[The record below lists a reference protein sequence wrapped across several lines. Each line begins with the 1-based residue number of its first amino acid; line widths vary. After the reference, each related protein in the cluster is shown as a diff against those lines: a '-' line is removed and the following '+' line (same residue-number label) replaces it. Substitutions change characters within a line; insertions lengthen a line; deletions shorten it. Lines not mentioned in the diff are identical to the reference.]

1 VVLRVGV
8 LGSVAAWYD
17 DRELPVGQ
25 PRQQAVLGILAM
37 RANRVISRGELVD
50 AVWGHDPPASAEG
63 GIYTYVAGLRRII
76 EPNRSLRGP
85 GRVLV
90 SSGAGYVL
98 HLVPGQPDAV
108 AFEQDVGR
116 ARQQRKTGD
125 AAAAVTT
132 LDAALSLWRGI
143 AFAGVP
149 GPFAATERVRLGE
162 LRSAAAEERADA
174 LLSLGR
180 HEEVVPDLT
189 AMVADHPLRERMR
202 GLLMIAL
209 YRCGRHA
216 EALRVYQDGRRV
228 LAEELGID
236 PGGDLSRI
244 HQQVLTMDPAL
255 TAPDS
260 PALVT
265 LVGDAA
271 ETGSPLD
278 EGHRRPRPEATPTPV
293 PAQLPLD
300 APGFAGRRE
309 ELSMLHAMLPARP
322 AGGGTGNGTRTEAGA
337 ANGSAKGTQAGAANG
352 TETGASD
359 ATGAAIGVGIAD
371 RDGPDDAEPDQTVP
385 IVVISGTAGTGKTA
399 LAIRFGRQV
408 ARCFPDG
415 QLYVNLRGL
424 DPATPPMEPAE
435 ALRFFLDGLG
445 VPPHR
450 IPADIEGRSALFR
463 SLLDGK
469 RMLIVLDNARNVAQ
483 VRPLLPGSP
492 GSLVVVT
499 SRNEMTGLVAAEGA
513 VPLTVDVLGDAEAH
527 EMLARR
533 LGRDRVAAEPGAAD
547 EIIEAC
553 ARLPLALGIA
563 AGRAASRPKR
573 PLTELAAELHDARGR
588 LDALEADDA
597 VTDVRAVL
605 SWSYDQLS
613 EPAAHMFRLLGVHPG
628 PDVSLSAAASLAG
641 MPRSEAGAALRE
653 LTRTHM
659 VAEYLPARFTFHD
672 LLRAYAADQAER
684 RDPEPERQAAVHRV
698 LDHYLHTAMAAS
710 NRFSPNR
717 SPLALAGPQ
726 PGVLPADVVDKE
738 QAMAWFDAEVPVLL
752 ALIAYADANG
762 FDTHAWQISW
772 TLGPFFNRRGRWH
785 DYTATQHTALAAARR
800 LGDTLALAHAHHL
813 LGHVQSQVGAYD
825 EADPNFRKAL
835 DLFRELGDRPNEA
848 VVLNGLAGMLEKQE
862 RYPEALAVALD
873 ALRMLKAAG
882 HWWTQA
888 TLENGVGWLY
898 AHLGQYDRALTHCQ
912 RALSLHRDSGH
923 RGGTADT
930 LDSLGYVY
938 LHLGDIV
945 QAKAHYTRAIE
956 AYREIG
962 SPFGEG
968 NSLAGLGD
976 ALLAEGD
983 PEAAAMA
990 WRQSVDILDRLP
1002 HPLADEVRARLRGLQ
1017 TNRANKGR
1025 RQKHPGTTPSGPDGP
1040 GQMTGAA
1047 TTVR

>member
-1 VVLRVGV
+1 MGADLRVFGVFGERKVGEAVALRVGV
-8 LGSVAAWYD
+8 LGPVTAWYGD
-17 DRELPVGQ
+17 QELPVGQ

-50 AVWGHDPPASAEG
+50 AVWGQDPPASAEG
-63 GIYTYVAGLRRII
+63 GIYTYVAGLRRVF

-108 AFEQDVGR
+108 AFEQDLGR
-116 ARQQRKTGD
+116 ARQLRKAGD
-125 AAAAVTT
+125 LASAVVA
-132 LDAALSLWRGI
+132 LNSALSLWRGI

-149 GPFAATERVRLGE
+149 GPFAETERVRLGE
-162 LRSAAAEERADA
+162 LRSAAAEERADV

-189 AMVADHPLRERMR
+189 AMVADNPLRERMR

-216 EALRVYQDGRRV
+216 ESLRVFAEGRRV
-228 LAEELGID
+228 LADELGID
-236 PGGDLSRI
+236 PGSELSRI
-244 HQQVLTMDPAL
+244 HQQVLTADPAL
-255 TAPDS
+255 AAPDG

-265 LVGDAA
+265 LDGDVTG
-271 ETGSPLD
+271 TGSVLGD
-278 EGHRRPRPEATPTPV
+278 GRPRLRAEGMVTPV

-300 APGFAGRRE
+300 APGFSGRHE
-309 ELSMLHAMLPARP
+309 ELGILQAMLPAESSG
-322 AGGGTGNGTRTEAGA
+322 AGSGEAGSSEA
-337 ANGSAKGTQAGAANG
+337 S
-352 TETGASD
+352 TGEAS
-359 ATGAAIGVGIAD
+359 TD
-371 RDGPDDAEPDQTVP
+371 RTVP

-399 LAIRFGRQV
+399 LAVRFGRQV
-408 ARCFPDG
+408 AKRFPDG
-415 QLYVNLRGL
+415 QLYINLRGL
-424 DPATPPMEPAE
+424 DPATPPMEPPE
-435 ALRFFLDGLG
+435 ALRFFLDALG
-445 VPPHR
+445 VPPYR
-450 IPADIEGRSALFR
+450 IPADTQGRSALFR

-469 RMLIVLDNARNVAQ
+469 RMLIVLDNARNGAQ

-513 VPLTVDVLGDAEAH
+513 VPLTLDVLSLAEAR

-533 LGRDRVAAEPGAAD
+533 LGQDRAAAEPEAAD
-547 EIIEAC
+547 EIISSC

-563 AGRAASRPKR
+563 IGRAAGRPKR
-573 PLTELAAELHDARGR
+573 PLTELAAELRNARSR

-597 VTDVRAVL
+597 VTNVRAVL

-613 EPAAHMFRLLGVHPG
+613 EPAARMFRLLGVHPG
-628 PDVSLSAAASLAG
+628 PDISLSAAASLAG
-641 MPRSEAGAALRE
+641 MARASAGAALRE

-684 RDPEPERQAAVHRV
+684 HDSDPERRAAVHRV
-698 LDHYLHTAMAAS
+698 LDHYLHTAMTAS
-710 NRFSPNR
+710 LRFSPGR
-717 SPLALAGPQ
+717 SPLQMADPQ
-726 PGVLPADVVDKE
+726 PGVLPADVADKD
-738 QAMAWFDAEVPVLL
+738 QAMAWFEAEVPVLL
-752 ALIAYADANG
+752 ALIAFADANG
-762 FDTHAWQISW
+762 FDTHAWQIPW
-772 TLGPFFNRRGRWH
+772 TLGPFFHRRGRWR
-785 DYTATQHTALAAARR
+785 DYAATQQTALAAARR
-800 LGDTLALAHAHHL
+800 LGDPLALAHAHYL
-813 LGHVQSQVGAYD
+813 LGHAQAETDDY
-825 EADPNFRKAL
+825 EAADPNVRQALDMFRK
-835 DLFRELGDRPNEA
+835 LGDRANEA
-848 VVLNGLAGMLEKQE
+848 VVLNGLASMLEKQE

-873 ALRMLKAAG
+873 ALRMLKAVG

-888 TLENGVGWLY
+888 ILENGVGWLY
-898 AHLGQYDRALTHCQ
+898 AHLGQYDQALTHCQ

-938 LHLGDIV
+938 LHLSDIAA
-945 QAKAHYTRAIE
+945 AKAHYTKAIE

-962 SPFGEG
+962 APFGEG

-976 ALLAEGD
+976 ALLSEGD
-983 PEAAAMA
+983 LGAAEAA
-990 WRQSVDILDRLP
+990 WRESVAILDRLP
-1002 HPLADEVRARLRGLQ
+1002 HPLADEVRARLHALDGQ
-1017 TNRANKGR
+1017 EQG
-1025 RQKHPGTTPSGPDGP
+1025 GVGPADTGYLS
-1040 GQMTGAA
+1040 GAA
-1047 TTVR
+1047 TATR

>member
-1 VVLRVGV
+1 
-8 LGSVAAWYD
+8 
-17 DRELPVGQ
+17 
-25 PRQQAVLGILAM
+25 M

-50 AVWGHDPPASAEG
+50 AVWGQDPPASAEG
-63 GIYTYVAGLRRII
+63 GIYTYVAGLRRVI

-108 AFEQDVGR
+108 AFEQDLGR
-116 ARQQRKTGD
+116 ARQLRKAGD
-125 AAAAVTT
+125 PAGAVNA
-132 LDAALSLWRGI
+132 LNSALSLWRGI

-149 GPFAATERVRLGE
+149 GPFAETERVRLGE
-162 LRSAAAEERADA
+162 LRSTAAEERADV

-189 AMVADHPLRERMR
+189 AMVADHPLRERLR

-216 EALRVYQDGRRV
+216 EALRIFQDGRRV

-236 PGGDLSRI
+236 PGSDLSRI
-244 HQQVLTMDPAL
+244 YQQVLTSDPAL
-255 TAPDS
+255 AVPGGLVPGGAHRTPPVPDD
-260 PALVT
+260 
-265 LVGDAA
+265 DAA
-271 ETGSPLD
+271 GTGSALD
-278 EGHRRPRPEATPTPV
+278 GHRPRPGRPDPLASPV

-300 APGFAGRRE
+300 APGFSGRRE
-309 ELSMLHAMLPARP
+309 ELSILQAMLPP
-322 AGGGTGNGTRTEAGA
+322 KSAGSAGSGGA
-337 ANGSAKGTQAGAANG
+337 AGLDPG
-352 TETGASD
+352 E
-359 ATGAAIGVGIAD
+359 AD
-371 RDGPDDAEPDQTVP
+371 TARTVP

-399 LAIRFGRQV
+399 LAVRFGRQV
-408 ARCFPDG
+408 ARRFPGG

-424 DPATPPMEPAE
+424 DPSTGPMEPGE
-435 ALRFFLDGLG
+435 ALRFFLDALG
-445 VPPHR
+445 VPPYR
-450 IPADIEGRSALFR
+450 IPADAEGRSALFR

-469 RMLIVLDNARNVAQ
+469 RVLIVLDNARNVAQ

-492 GSLVVVT
+492 DCLVMVT

-513 VPLTVDVLGDAEAH
+513 VPLTIDVLSDAEAH

-533 LGRDRVAAEPGAAD
+533 LGQDRVAAEPGAAD
-547 EIIEAC
+547 EIISSC
-553 ARLPLALGIA
+553 ARLPLALSIA
-563 AGRAASRPKR
+563 IGRAVGRPKR
-573 PLTELAAELHDARGR
+573 PLTELAAELRDARGR

-597 VTDVRAVL
+597 VTNVRAVL

-613 EPAAHMFRLLGVHPG
+613 EPAAQMFRLLGVHPG
-628 PDVSLSAAASLAG
+628 PDISLSAAASLAG
-641 MPRSEAGAALRE
+641 MPRAGAGAALRE

-684 RDPEPERQAAVHRV
+684 FDPEPERRAAVHRV
-698 LDHYLHTAMAAS
+698 IDHYLHTAMSAS
-710 NRFSPNR
+710 HRFSPFR
-717 SPLALAGPQ
+717 SSLQLAGPQ
-726 PGVLPADVVDKE
+726 PGVLPADVADKD

-752 ALIAYADANG
+752 ALIAFADANG
-762 FDTHAWQISW
+762 FDRHAWQIPW

-785 DYTATQHTALAAARR
+785 DYEATQQTALAAAQR

-813 LGHVQSQVGAYD
+813 LGHVQSQVGEY
-825 EADPNFRKAL
+825 EVADPNFRRAL
-835 DLFRELGDRPNEA
+835 DLFRELGDRGNEA

-862 RYPEALAVALD
+862 RYTEALAVALD
-873 ALRMLKAAG
+873 ALRMLKAVG

-912 RALSLHRDSGH
+912 RALALHRDSGH

-930 LDSLGYVY
+930 LDSLGFVY
-938 LHLGDIV
+938 LRLADTA
-945 QAKAHYTRAIE
+945 QAKAHYHKAIE

-962 SPFGEG
+962 APFGEG
-968 NSLAGLGD
+968 NSLTGLGD

-983 PEAAAMA
+983 PGAAGVA
-990 WRQSVDILDRLP
+990 WREAVLILDRLP
-1002 HPLADEVRARLRGLQ
+1002 HPLADDVRARLRNL
-1017 TNRANKGR
+1017 
-1025 RQKHPGTTPSGPDGP
+1025 PSATQASAAAKTGP
-1040 GQMTGAA
+1040 GQASPAGAV
-1047 TTVR
+1047 TPVR

>member
-1 VVLRVGV
+1 
-8 LGSVAAWYD
+8 
-17 DRELPVGQ
+17 
-25 PRQQAVLGILAM
+25 M

-50 AVWGHDPPASAEG
+50 AVWGQDPPASAEG
-63 GIYTYVAGLRRII
+63 GIYTYVAGLRRVI

-108 AFEQDVGR
+108 AFEQDLGR
-116 ARQQRKTGD
+116 ARQLRKAGD
-125 AAAAVTT
+125 AAGAVVA
-132 LDAALSLWRGI
+132 LNSALSLWRGI

-149 GPFAATERVRLGE
+149 GPFAETERVRLGE
-162 LRSAAAEERADA
+162 LRSAAAEERADV

-189 AMVADHPLRERMR
+189 AMVTDHPLRERMR

-216 EALRVYQDGRRV
+216 EALRVFAEGRRV

-255 TAPDS
+255 SVPNGLAIRGTSASPPSDEDAGTGPAPD
-260 PALVT
+260 
-265 LVGDAA
+265 G
-271 ETGSPLD
+271 GQ
-278 EGHRRPRPEATPTPV
+278 RRPRPEDRRTPV

-300 APGFAGRRE
+300 APGFSGRRE
-309 ELSMLHAMLPARP
+309 ELSILRAMLPAKP
-322 AGGGTGNGTRTEAGA
+322 VAPG
-337 ANGSAKGTQAGAANG
+337 
-352 TETGASD
+352 ETATPGQHDASQHD
-359 ATGAAIGVGIAD
+359 ASQQDSGQQDSG
-371 RDGPDDAEPDQTVP
+371 QTVP

-399 LAIRFGRQV
+399 LAIRFGHQV
-408 ARCFPDG
+408 AKRFPGG

-424 DPATPPMEPAE
+424 DPSTPPMEPSE
-435 ALRFFLDGLG
+435 ALRFFLDSLG

-450 IPADIEGRSALFR
+450 IPPGTEARSALFR
-463 SLLDGK
+463 SLLDG
-469 RMLIVLDNARNVAQ
+469 RQMLIVLDNARNVAQ
-483 VRPLLPGSP
+483 VRPLLPGAP

-499 SRNEMTGLVAAEGA
+499 SRNELTGLVAAEGA
-513 VPLTVDVLGDAEAH
+513 VPLTLDVLGDTEAY

-533 LGRDRVAAEPGAAD
+533 LGQDRVAAEPAAAD
-547 EIIEAC
+547 EIIAAC

-563 AGRAASRPKR
+563 VGRAAGRPKR

-588 LDALEADDA
+588 LDALEAGDA
-597 VTDVRAVL
+597 VTNVRAVL

-613 EPAAHMFRLLGVHPG
+613 EPAARMFRLLGVHPG
-628 PDVSLSAAASLAG
+628 PDISLSAAASLAG
-641 MPRSEAGAALRE
+641 MPRADAGAALRE

-684 RDPEPERQAAVHRV
+684 QDPEPERRAAVHRV

-710 NRFSPNR
+710 NRFSPFR
-717 SPLALAGPQ
+717 SPPQLAGPQ
-726 PGVLPADVVDKE
+726 PGVLPADVADKE

-752 ALIAYADANG
+752 ALVAYADANE
-762 FDTHAWQISW
+762 FDSHAWQIPW
-772 TLGPFFNRRGRWH
+772 TLGPFFNRRGRWQ
-785 DYTATQHTALAAARR
+785 DYTATQQTALAAASR

-813 LGHVQSQVGAYD
+813 LGHVQSQAGAYD
-825 EADPNFRKAL
+825 EADPNFRRAL
-835 DLFRELGDRPNEA
+835 DEFRELGDRANEA

-873 ALRMLKAAG
+873 ALRMLKAVG

-898 AHLGQYDRALTHCQ
+898 AHMGQYDRALTHCQ

-938 LHLGDIV
+938 LHLGDIA

-962 SPFGEG
+962 APFGEG
-968 NSLAGLGD
+968 NSLSGLGD

-983 PEAAAMA
+983 REAARAA
-990 WRQSVDILDRLP
+990 WRESVAILDRLP
-1002 HPLADEVRARLRGLQ
+1002 HPLADEVRAKLSDLGAKEGPRGGK
-1017 TNRANKGR
+1017 A
-1025 RQKHPGTTPSGPDGP
+1025 PGAGP
-1040 GQMTGAA
+1040 GKPGQLTGAA
-1047 TTVR
+1047 AAAR

>member
-1 VVLRVGV
+1 
-8 LGSVAAWYD
+8 
-17 DRELPVGQ
+17 
-25 PRQQAVLGILAM
+25 M

-50 AVWGHDPPASAEG
+50 AVWGQGPPASAEG
-63 GIYTYVAGLRRII
+63 GIYTYVAGLRRVI

-108 AFEQDVGR
+108 AFEQDLGR
-116 ARQQRKTGD
+116 ARQLRKAGD
-125 AAAAVTT
+125 AAGAVVA
-132 LDAALSLWRGI
+132 LDSALSLWRGI

-149 GPFAATERVRLGE
+149 GPFAETERVRLGE
-162 LRSAAAEERADA
+162 LRSAAAEERADV

-216 EALRVYQDGRRV
+216 EALRVFAEGRRV

-244 HQQVLTMDPAL
+244 HQQVLTADPAL
-255 TAPDS
+255 AVPEGPAVVTLDSEAAGAGPAPD
-260 PALVT
+260 
-265 LVGDAA
+265 G
-271 ETGSPLD
+271 GQ
-278 EGHRRPRPEATPTPV
+278 RRPRPEDRSTPV

-300 APGFAGRRE
+300 APVFSGRRE
-309 ELSMLHAMLPARP
+309 ELSIMRAMLPARSAAP
-322 AGGGTGNGTRTEAGA
+322 A
-337 ANGSAKGTQAGAANG
+337 
-352 TETGASD
+352 ETATPGQQDASQ
-359 ATGAAIGVGIAD
+359 
-371 RDGPDDAEPDQTVP
+371 PDYAPSSQTVP
-385 IVVISGTAGTGKTA
+385 IVIISGTAGTGKTA
-399 LAIRFGRQV
+399 LAVRFGHQV
-408 ARCFPDG
+408 AKRFPGG
-415 QLYVNLRGL
+415 QLYINLRGL
-424 DPATPPMEPAE
+424 DPSMPPMEPAE
-435 ALRFFLDGLG
+435 ALRFFLDALG

-450 IPADIEGRSALFR
+450 IPPGTEARSALFR
-463 SLLDGK
+463 SLLDH
-469 RMLIVLDNARNVAQ
+469 RQMLIVLDNARNVAQ
-483 VRPLLPGSP
+483 VRPLLPGAP

-499 SRNEMTGLVAAEGA
+499 SRNELTGLVAAEGA
-513 VPLTVDVLGDAEAH
+513 VPLTLDVLSDAEAY

-533 LGRDRVAAEPGAAD
+533 LGQHRVAAEPAAAD
-547 EIIEAC
+547 EIITAC

-563 AGRAASRPKR
+563 VSRAAGRPKR

-588 LDALEADDA
+588 LDALEAGDA
-597 VTDVRAVL
+597 VTNVRAVL

-613 EPAAHMFRLLGVHPG
+613 APAARMFRLLGVHPG
-628 PDVSLSAAASLAG
+628 PDISLSAAASLAG
-641 MPRSEAGAALRE
+641 MPRAEAGAALRE
-653 LTRTHM
+653 LVRTHM

-684 RDPEPERQAAVHRV
+684 IDPQPERRAAVHRV

-710 NRFSPNR
+710 YRFSPFR
-717 SPLALAGPQ
+717 SPLQLPGPQ
-726 PGVLPADVVDKE
+726 PGVLPADVTDKD

-752 ALIAYADANG
+752 ALISYADANE
-762 FDTHAWQISW
+762 FDSHAWQIPW
-772 TLGPFFNRRGRWH
+772 TLGPFFNRRGRWQ
-785 DYTATQHTALAAARR
+785 DYTATQQTALAAASR
-800 LGDTLALAHAHHL
+800 LGDALALAHAHHL
-813 LGHVQSQVGAYD
+813 LGHVQAQTGAYED
-825 EADPNFRKAL
+825 ADPNFRRAL
-835 DLFRELGDRPNEA
+835 DEFRELGDRANEA

-873 ALRMLKAAG
+873 ALRMLKAVG

-923 RGGTADT
+923 RGGAADT

-938 LHLGDIV
+938 LHLGDIAE
-945 QAKAHYTRAIE
+945 AKAHYTKAIE

-962 SPFGEG
+962 APFGEG
-968 NSLAGLGD
+968 NSLSGLGD
-976 ALLAEGD
+976 AMLAEDDREG
-983 PEAAAMA
+983 ARAA
-990 WRQSVDILDRLP
+990 WRESVAILDRLP
-1002 HPLADEVRARLRGLQ
+1002 HPLADEVRAKLSDL
-1017 TNRANKGR
+1017 
-1025 RQKHPGTTPSGPDGP
+1025 GP
-1040 GQMTGAA
+1040 GEPGHLTGAA
-1047 TTVR
+1047 TAAR

>member
-1 VVLRVGV
+1 
-8 LGSVAAWYD
+8 
-17 DRELPVGQ
+17 
-25 PRQQAVLGILAM
+25 M

-50 AVWGHDPPASAEG
+50 AVWGEDPPASAEG
-63 GIYTYVAGLRRII
+63 GIYTYVAGLRRVI

-108 AFEQDVGR
+108 AFEQDLGR
-116 ARQQRKTGD
+116 SRQLRKAGD
-125 AAAAVTT
+125 AAGAVSA
-132 LDAALSLWRGI
+132 LNSALSLWRGI

-149 GPFAATERVRLGE
+149 GPFAETERVRLGE
-162 LRSAAAEERADA
+162 LRSAAAEERADV

-202 GLLMIAL
+202 GLLMVAL

-216 EALRVYQDGRRV
+216 EALRIFAEGRRV

-236 PGGDLSRI
+236 PGGELSRI
-244 HQQVLTMDPAL
+244 HQQVLTMDPGLAVPDGPAVITL
-255 TAPDS
+255 DGEAAGAGPAPD
-260 PALVT
+260 
-265 LVGDAA
+265 G
-271 ETGSPLD
+271 GQ
-278 EGHRRPRPEATPTPV
+278 RRPRPEGRATPV

-300 APGFAGRRE
+300 VPGFSGRRE
-309 ELSMLHAMLPARP
+309 ELSMLQAMLPAKR
-322 AGGGTGNGTRTEAGA
+322 GGSGHPGGAEAGQQ
-337 ANGSAKGTQAGAANG
+337 GSDQQDQT
-352 TETGASD
+352 
-359 ATGAAIGVGIAD
+359 
-371 RDGPDDAEPDQTVP
+371 DQTVP

-399 LAIRFGRQV
+399 LAIRFGHQV
-408 ARCFPDG
+408 AKRFPGG

-435 ALRFFLDGLG
+435 ALRFFLDALG

-450 IPADIEGRSALFR
+450 IPADTECRSALFR
-463 SLLDGK
+463 SLLDD
-469 RMLIVLDNARNVAQ
+469 RQMLIVLDNARNGAQ
-483 VRPLLPGSP
+483 VRPLLPGAP

-499 SRNEMTGLVAAEGA
+499 SRNELTGLVAAEGA
-513 VPLTVDVLGDAEAH
+513 VPLTLDVLGDAEAH

-533 LGRDRVAAEPGAAD
+533 LGQARVAAEPGAAD
-547 EIIEAC
+547 EIIAAC

-563 AGRAASRPKR
+563 VGRAAGRPKR

-588 LDALEADDA
+588 LDALEAGDA
-597 VTDVRAVL
+597 VTNVRAVL

-613 EPAAHMFRLLGVHPG
+613 EPAARMFRLLGVHPG
-628 PDVSLSAAASLAG
+628 PDISLSAAASLAG
-641 MPRSEAGAALRE
+641 LPRADAGTALRE
-653 LTRTHM
+653 LARTHM

-684 RDPEPERQAAVHRV
+684 IDPEPERRAAVHRV

-710 NRFSPNR
+710 NRFSPFR
-717 SPLALAGPQ
+717 SPLQLAGPQ
-726 PGVLPADVVDKE
+726 PGVLPADVTDKD

-752 ALIAYADANG
+752 ALIAYADASD
-762 FDTHAWQISW
+762 FDTHAWQLPW
-772 TLGPFFNRRGRWH
+772 TLGPFFNRRGRWQ
-785 DYTATQHTALAAARR
+785 DYTSTQQTSLAAATR
-800 LGDTLALAHAHHL
+800 LADTLALAHAHHL
-813 LGHVQSQVGAYD
+813 LGHVQSQTGAYE
-825 EADPNFRKAL
+825 EADPNFRRAL
-835 DLFRELGDRPNEA
+835 DLFRELGDRANEA

-873 ALRMLKAAG
+873 ALRMLKAVG

-930 LDSLGYVY
+930 LDSIGYVY
-938 LHLGDIV
+938 LHLGDTA
-945 QAKAHYTRAIE
+945 QAKANYTKAIE

-962 SPFGEG
+962 APFGEG

-983 PEAAAMA
+983 REAARTA
-990 WRQSVDILDRLP
+990 WHESVVILDRLP
-1002 HPLADEVRARLRGLQ
+1002 HPLADEVRAKLTDL
-1017 TNRANKGR
+1017 
-1025 RQKHPGTTPSGPDGP
+1025 GP
-1040 GQMTGAA
+1040 GEPGHLTGAA
-1047 TTVR
+1047 TAAR

>member
-1 VVLRVGV
+1 
-8 LGSVAAWYD
+8 
-17 DRELPVGQ
+17 
-25 PRQQAVLGILAM
+25 M

-50 AVWGHDPPASAEG
+50 AVWGQDPPASAEG
-63 GIYTYVAGLRRII
+63 GIYTYVAGLRRVI

-108 AFEQDVGR
+108 AFEQDLGR
-116 ARQQRKTGD
+116 ARQLRKAGD
-125 AAAAVTT
+125 PAGAVAA
-132 LDAALSLWRGI
+132 LNSALSLWRGI

-149 GPFAATERVRLGE
+149 GPFAETERVRLGE
-162 LRSAAAEERADA
+162 LRSTAAEERADV

-189 AMVADHPLRERMR
+189 AMVADHPLRERLR

-216 EALRVYQDGRRV
+216 EALRIFQDGRRV
-228 LAEELGID
+228 LADELGID

-244 HQQVLTMDPAL
+244 YQQVLTMDPAL
-255 TAPDS
+255 AVPDGPVLAGAS
-260 PALVT
+260 RT
-265 LVGDAA
+265 LAVPDDDASGIDA
-271 ETGSPLD
+271 TLD
-278 EGHRRPRPEATPTPV
+278 GHQRPRPGMPDARVTPV

-300 APGFAGRRE
+300 AQGFSGRHE
-309 ELSMLHAMLPARP
+309 ELSMLQAMLPPKSAGSGEPGP
-322 AGGGTGNGTRTEAGA
+322 AAAVPAQSAPHPGDTGPGDTDRGDTG
-337 ANGSAKGTQAGAANG
+337 QAD
-352 TETGASD
+352 TGQAD
-359 ATGAAIGVGIAD
+359 TG
-371 RDGPDDAEPDQTVP
+371 QTVP

-399 LAIRFGRQV
+399 LAVRFGRQV
-408 ARCFPDG
+408 AKRFPGG

-424 DPATPPMEPAE
+424 DPARRAMEPAE
-435 ALRFFLDGLG
+435 ALRFFLDALG
-445 VPPHR
+445 VPPYR
-450 IPADIEGRSALFR
+450 IPADTEGRSALFR
-463 SLLDGK
+463 SMLDGK
-469 RMLIVLDNARNVAQ
+469 RVLIVLDNARNVAQ

-492 GSLVVVT
+492 GCLVVVT

-513 VPLTVDVLGDAEAH
+513 VPLTIDVLSHAEAH

-533 LGRDRVAAEPGAAD
+533 LGRDRVAGEPGAAD
-547 EIIEAC
+547 EIIESC

-563 AGRAASRPKR
+563 VGRAVGRPRR
-573 PLTELAAELHDARGR
+573 PLTELAAELRDARGR
-588 LDALEADDA
+588 LDALKADDT
-597 VTDVRAVL
+597 VTNVRAVL

-613 EPAAHMFRLLGVHPG
+613 VPAARMFRMLGVHPG
-628 PDVSLSAAASLAG
+628 PDISLSAAASLAG
-641 MPRSEAGAALRE
+641 MTRAEAGAALRE

-684 RDPEPERQAAVHRV
+684 VDPEPERRAAVHRV
-698 LDHYLHTAMAAS
+698 IDHYLHTAMAAS
-710 NRFSPNR
+710 HRFSPFR
-717 SPLALAGPQ
+717 SSLQLGSPQ
-726 PGVLPADVVDKE
+726 PGVLPADVADKD

-752 ALIAYADANG
+752 ALINYADANG
-762 FDTHAWQISW
+762 FDTHAWQIPW

-785 DYTATQHTALAAARR
+785 DYTATQQTALAAARR
-800 LGDTLALAHAHHL
+800 LDDTLALAHAHHL
-813 LGHVQSQVGAYD
+813 LGHVQSQVGEYEA
-825 EADPNFRKAL
+825 ADPNFRRAL
-835 DLFRELGDRPNEA
+835 DLFRELGDRGNEA

-862 RYPEALAVALD
+862 RFTEALAVALD
-873 ALRMLKAAG
+873 ALRMLKAVG

-898 AHLGQYDRALTHCQ
+898 AHLGQYDQALAHCQ

-930 LDSLGYVY
+930 LDSLGFVY
-938 LHLGDIV
+938 LRLGDTS
-945 QAKAHYTRAIE
+945 QAKAHYRKAIE

-962 SPFGEG
+962 APFGEG

-983 PEAAAMA
+983 PGAAGVA
-990 WRQSVDILDRLP
+990 WREAIVILDRLP
-1002 HPLADEVRARLRGLQ
+1002 HPLADEVRARLRDLPSAPAK
-1017 TNRANKGR
+1017 TRAAREDRPDSAR
-1025 RQKHPGTTPSGPDGP
+1025 RGPADA
-1040 GQMTGAA
+1040 GQLTEAVSPA
-1047 TTVR
+1047 R

>member
-1 VVLRVGV
+1 MALRVGV
-8 LGSVAAWYD
+8 LGPVMAWYGD
-17 DRELPVGQ
+17 QELPVGQ

-50 AVWGHDPPASAEG
+50 AVWGQDPPASAEG
-63 GIYTYVAGLRRII
+63 GIYTYVAGLRRVI

-108 AFEQDVGR
+108 AFEQDLGR
-116 ARQQRKTGD
+116 ARQLRKAGD
-125 AAAAVTT
+125 AAGAVSA
-132 LDAALSLWRGI
+132 LNSALSLWRGI

-149 GPFAATERVRLGE
+149 GPFAETERVRLGE
-162 LRSAAAEERADA
+162 LRSAAAEERADV
-174 LLSLGR
+174 LLAVGR

-202 GLLMIAL
+202 GLLMVAL
-209 YRCGRHA
+209 YRCGRQA
-216 EALRVYQDGRRV
+216 EALRVYAEGRRV

-255 TAPDS
+255 SVPNGLAIRGAGGSAPSDEDAGAGAGPAPD
-260 PALVT
+260 
-265 LVGDAA
+265 G
-271 ETGSPLD
+271 GQ
-278 EGHRRPRPEATPTPV
+278 RRPRPEDRTTPV

-300 APGFAGRRE
+300 APGFSGRRE
-309 ELSMLHAMLPARP
+309 ELSMLRAMLPA
-322 AGGGTGNGTRTEAGA
+322 
-337 ANGSAKGTQAGAANG
+337 
-352 TETGASD
+352 
-359 ATGAAIGVGIAD
+359 
-371 RDGPDDAEPDQTVP
+371 EPGQQDSSQQDSGQTVP
-385 IVVISGTAGTGKTA
+385 IVVLSGTAGTGKTA
-399 LAIRFGRQV
+399 LAIRFGHQV
-408 ARCFPDG
+408 AKRFPGG

-435 ALRFFLDGLG
+435 ALRLFLDALG
-445 VPPHR
+445 VPPYR
-450 IPADIEGRSALFR
+450 IPADTEGRSALFR
-463 SLLDGK
+463 SLLDD
-469 RMLIVLDNARNVAQ
+469 RQMLIVLDNARNVAQ
-483 VRPLLPGSP
+483 VRPLLPGAP

-499 SRNEMTGLVAAEGA
+499 TRNELTGLVAAEGA
-513 VPLTVDVLGDAEAH
+513 VPLTLDVLGDVEAH

-533 LGRDRVAAEPGAAD
+533 LGRARVAAEPGAAD
-547 EIIEAC
+547 EIIAAC
-553 ARLPLALGIA
+553 ARLPLALSIA
-563 AGRAASRPKR
+563 AGRAAGRPKR
-573 PLTELAAELHDARGR
+573 PLTELAAELRDARGR
-588 LDALEADDA
+588 LDALEAGDA
-597 VTDVRAVL
+597 VTNVRAVL

-613 EPAAHMFRLLGVHPG
+613 EPAARMFRLLGVHPG
-628 PDVSLSAAASLAG
+628 PDISLSAAASLAG
-641 MPRSEAGAALRE
+641 MPRAAAGAALRE
-653 LTRTHM
+653 LVRTHM

-684 RDPEPERQAAVHRV
+684 HDPEPERRAAAHRV

-710 NRFSPNR
+710 NRFSPFR
-717 SPLALAGPQ
+717 SPLQLAGPQ
-726 PGVLPADVVDKE
+726 PGVLPADVTDKD

-752 ALIAYADANG
+752 ALIAFADASD
-762 FDTHAWQISW
+762 FDTHAWQIPW
-772 TLGPFFNRRGRWH
+772 TLGPFFNRRGRWQ
-785 DYTATQHTALAAARR
+785 DYTATQRIALAAATR
-800 LGDTLALAHAHHL
+800 LDDTLALAHAHHL
-813 LGHVQSQVGAYD
+813 LGHVQSQTGAY
-825 EADPNFRKAL
+825 EAADPNFRRAL
-835 DLFRELGDRPNEA
+835 DEFRELGDRANEA

-873 ALRMLKAAG
+873 ALRMLKAVG

-930 LDSLGYVY
+930 LDSIGYVY
-938 LHLGDIV
+938 LHLGDIA

-962 SPFGEG
+962 APFGEG
-968 NSLAGLGD
+968 NSLSGLGD

-983 PEAAAMA
+983 REAARTA
-990 WRQSVDILDRLP
+990 WRDAIVILDRLP
-1002 HPLADEVRARLRGLQ
+1002 HPLADEVRAKLSAL
-1017 TNRANKGR
+1017 
-1025 RQKHPGTTPSGPDGP
+1025 GP
-1040 GQMTGAA
+1040 GGHGQLTGAA
-1047 TTVR
+1047 TAAR

>member
-1 VVLRVGV
+1 M
-8 LGSVAAWYD
+8 
-17 DRELPVGQ
+17 GQ

-50 AVWGHDPPASAEG
+50 AVWGQDPPASAEG
-63 GIYTYVAGLRRII
+63 GIYTYVAGLRRVI

-98 HLVPGQPDAV
+98 HLVPGQPDSV
-108 AFEQDVGR
+108 AFEQDLGR
-116 ARQQRKTGD
+116 ARQLRKTGD
-125 AAAAVTT
+125 LAGAVVA
-132 LDAALSLWRGI
+132 LNSALSLWRGI

-149 GPFAATERVRLGE
+149 GPFAETERVRLGE
-162 LRSAAAEERADA
+162 LRSAAAEERADV

-189 AMVADHPLRERMR
+189 AMVKDHPLRERMR

-209 YRCGRHA
+209 YRSGRHA
-216 EALRVYQDGRRV
+216 ESLRVFAEGRRM
-228 LAEELGID
+228 LADELGID
-236 PGGDLSRI
+236 PGIDLSRI
-244 HQQVLTMDPAL
+244 HQQVLTMDPVLA
-255 TAPDS
+255 APDS
-260 PALVT
+260 PALMT
-265 LVGDAA
+265 LDGDA
-271 ETGSPLD
+271 TGTGFAFGD
-278 EGHRRPRPEATPTPV
+278 GQRRPRAERMVTPV

-300 APGFAGRRE
+300 APGFSGRHE
-309 ELSMLHAMLPARP
+309 ELGLLHAML
-322 AGGGTGNGTRTEAGA
+322 
-337 ANGSAKGTQAGAANG
+337 SAKSAGSGQARSSEASPGEASPGEANPG
-352 TETGASD
+352 EANT
-359 ATGAAIGVGIAD
+359 
-371 RDGPDDAEPDQTVP
+371 DQTVP

-399 LAIRFGRQV
+399 LAVRFGRQV
-408 ARCFPDG
+408 AKRFPGG

-435 ALRFFLDGLG
+435 ALRFFLDALG
-445 VPPHR
+445 VPPYR
-450 IPADIEGRSALFR
+450 IPADTEGRSALFR
-463 SLLDGK
+463 SMLDGK

-513 VPLTVDVLGDAEAH
+513 VPLTLDVLSYAEAR
-527 EMLARR
+527 EMLVRR
-533 LGRDRVAAEPGAAD
+533 LGQDRAAAEPEAAD
-547 EIIEAC
+547 EIIFSC

-563 AGRAASRPKR
+563 VGRAAGRPKR
-573 PLTELAAELHDARGR
+573 PLTELAAELRDARGR
-588 LDALEADDA
+588 LDALKAGNA
-597 VTDVRAVL
+597 VTNVRAVL

-613 EPAAHMFRLLGVHPG
+613 EPAARMFRLLGVHPG
-628 PDVSLSAAASLAG
+628 PDISLSAAASLAG
-641 MPRSEAGAALRE
+641 LARADAGAALRE
-653 LTRTHM
+653 LSRTHM

-684 RDPEPERQAAVHRV
+684 HDPAPERRAAVHRV

-710 NRFSPNR
+710 HRFSPFR
-717 SPLALAGPQ
+717 YPLQLASPQ
-726 PGVLPADVVDKE
+726 PGVLPADVADKE

-752 ALIAYADANG
+752 ALIAFADTGG
-762 FDTHAWQISW
+762 FDTHAWQIPW
-772 TLGPFFNRRGRWH
+772 TLGPFFNRRGRWR
-785 DYTATQHTALAAARR
+785 DYIATQQIALAAAGR
-800 LGDTLALAHAHHL
+800 LADTLALAHAHHL
-813 LGHVQSQVGAYD
+813 LGHVQSQVGDYEA
-825 EADPNFRKAL
+825 ADPNFRRAL

-873 ALRMLKAAG
+873 ALRMLKAVG

-923 RGGTADT
+923 RSGTADT
-930 LDSLGYVY
+930 LDSLAYVH
-938 LHLGDIV
+938 LHLGDIAA
-945 QAKAHYTRAIE
+945 AKSHYTKAIE

-983 PEAAAMA
+983 PDAAGTA
-990 WRQSVDILDRLP
+990 WREAVAILDRLP
-1002 HPLADEVRARLRGLQ
+1002 HPLADEVRIRLRGLPEASHG
-1017 TNRANKGR
+1017 RAEQAAADPAG
-1025 RQKHPGTTPSGPDGP
+1025 PAGTGHL
-1040 GQMTGAA
+1040 TGAA
-1047 TTVR
+1047 TAAR